1 MKKKF
6 FILVADRNPRVRE
19 FLKREMTAEGYGVLL
34 AKNCEEVVQRIY
46 HDESLDLLIM
56 DPDLPDKGALMMWE
70 KLQARIPPIPVV
82 IHGFLSDYSTNTEDP
97 ATIIF
102 IEKSGNS
109 VENIKK
115 AVIEILENPVIQ
127 GDGPRV

>member
-1 MKKKF
+1 MNKKF
-6 FILVADRNPRVRE
+6 SILVADRNPRVRE
-19 FLKREMTAEGYGVLL
+19 FLKREITAEGYKVLL
-34 AKNCEEVVQRIY
+34 AKTCEEVLYRIY

-56 DPDLPDKGALMMWE
+56 DPDLPDKGASIIWE

-82 IHGFLSDYSTNTEDP
+82 VHGFLSDYSTNSEDLA
-97 ATIIF
+97 ATVF

-115 AVIEILENPVIQ
+115 AVIEILEKPIIQ
-127 GDGPRV
+127 